1 MDIIRNIP
9 NSIVI
14 FIIIIT
20 CLIFTV
26 NLNLV
31 DITIMEAR
39 NFVTAREMLQDNNWL
54 MPTFNGEARY
64 EKPPLPTWIAA
75 ISTIIFGSKSLYLF
89 RLPGFLCL
97 SIIGITS
104 YYFSL
109 ELVKNKLQSIVNSFI
124 SITSFYMIAIIV
136 EAPWDIFSHSFM
148 FVGIYYLLRALN
160 NKKFNFKNIF
170 LISIFIASSFL
181 SKGPISIYALLIPF
195 LISYFITNPKS
206 IGNKLIKIIPIILTG
221 VIIGSCWYI
230 IILIEDPTNLIN
242 VTKKETSNWTNYNIR
257 PFYYYWSFFIQSGL
271 WSIIAFLSLIYPYFK
286 NKIKDYKSY
295 RFTFLW
301 TMIGVLLLSLIPEK
315 KPRYL
320 MPILIPLALNIGF
333 ICRYL
338 LTEFNKNKV
347 AKLIVIFHYIIAIF
361 LGLSFVLTKIYILNY
376 SINIAD
382 ILLAIFSIVMIIKV
396 LNIKYLPSV
405 KINILFFLILIFSIS
420 NSPTLITKTNKSF
433 KSINTLNLSEIELY
447 TNYSLSPEIIWSFGK
462 KIKKLDNIKIKQLSE
477 EKIKFG
483 LLTKNPITVNDTIL
497 NESNYTIKL
506 VSKYDLNTQKKKSR
520 LITYYHLFAP
530 K

>member
-1 MDIIRNIP
+1 
-9 NSIVI
+9 
-14 FIIIIT
+14 
-20 CLIFTV
+20 
-26 NLNLV
+26 
-31 DITIMEAR
+31 
-39 NFVTAREMLQDNNWL
+39 
-54 MPTFNGEARY
+54 
-64 EKPPLPTWIAA
+64 
-75 ISTIIFGSKSLYLF
+75 
-89 RLPGFLCL
+89 
-97 SIIGITS
+97 
-104 YYFSL
+104 
-109 ELVKNKLQSIVNSFI
+109 
-124 SITSFYMIAIIV
+124 
-136 EAPWDIFSHSFM
+136 
-148 FVGIYYLLRALN
+148 
-160 NKKFNFKNIF
+160 
-170 LISIFIASSFL
+170 
-181 SKGPISIYALLIPF
+181 
-195 LISYFITNPKS
+195 
-206 IGNKLIKIIPIILTG
+206 
-221 VIIGSCWYI
+221 
-230 IILIEDPTNLIN
+230 
-242 VTKKETSNWTNYNIR
+242 
-257 PFYYYWSFFIQSGL
+257 
-271 WSIIAFLSLIYPYFK
+271 
-286 NKIKDYKSY
+286 
-295 RFTFLW
+295 
-301 TMIGVLLLSLIPEK
+301 
-315 KPRYL
+315 